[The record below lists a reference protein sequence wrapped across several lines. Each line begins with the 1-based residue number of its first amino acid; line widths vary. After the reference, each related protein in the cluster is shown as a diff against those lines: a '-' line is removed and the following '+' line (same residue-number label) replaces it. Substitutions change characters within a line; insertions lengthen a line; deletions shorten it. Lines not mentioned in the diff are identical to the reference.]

1 MDLTNDILFDYY
13 KDFDDE
19 SYYYYCLNNID
30 IEIEKIENDILDI
43 KSGISTKYE
52 FRKALKFKI
61 LRLKDELCIVNNQIE
76 QLNKSLYFLPSV
88 KKYDMLNDK
97 YISLK
102 NKIDD
107 LYYEIKKLN
116 KILDTT
122 YSERVINEGN
132 RRIENYNLSIKKQLE
147 EKILIKSELINKTL
161 IHRFIKEYDQIN
173 KNIQENEKVLLSK
186 FIDES
191 FLISGRSD
199 CDIPS
204 TISILNSMRQKRVI
218 LLKYMNNEMLSYY
231 LGILKITLTLLDKKF
246 LLKDIDIYNS
256 MLLNYKKDHKQ
267 GASFKSDG
275 SLSWIGN
282 GPRGMYLY
290 FTIVSSSVL
299 KEYKSFSLEK

>member
-1 MDLTNDILFDYY
+1 M
-13 KDFDDE
+13 
-19 SYYYYCLNNID
+19 
-30 IEIEKIENDILDI
+30 
-43 KSGISTKYE
+43 
-52 FRKALKFKI
+52 
-61 LRLKDELCIVNNQIE
+61 
-76 QLNKSLYFLPSV
+76 
-88 KKYDMLNDK
+88 
-97 YISLK
+97 
-102 NKIDD
+102 
-107 LYYEIKKLN
+107 
-116 KILDTT
+116 
-122 YSERVINEGN
+122 
-132 RRIENYNLSIKKQLE
+132 
-147 EKILIKSELINKTL
+147 
-161 IHRFIKEYDQIN
+161 
-173 KNIQENEKVLLSK
+173 SK

-290 FTIVSSSVL
+290 FTIQFKNNRTTTSTLSQIYMR
-299 KEYKSFSLEK
+299 EIC